1 MVDALTGVGR
11 DRRWSLN
18 LATILR
24 HDPKGQ
30 PFVAL
35 WQLLGHW
42 CSSYIRKKAAL
53 GIFREWFL
61 IDHSGELYYY
71 C

>member
-1 MVDALTGVGR
+1 MVGDALTGVGR

-35 WQLLGHW
+35 WQLLGEW
-42 CSSYIRKKAAL
+42 RSSYIRRKAAS
-53 GIFREWFL
+53 GIFQERAM
-61 IDHSGELYYY
+61 IDRKS
-71 C
+71 